1 MATPA
6 VNPFLMRDCTF
17 VVDSDN
23 YEAHVSQVEFVPTS
37 SVVSWKGLTPTSVF
51 SKTSASTWVC
61 NLSYAQDWATADA
74 LSRYLLENEG
84 SEVTAVFTPVS
95 GSGDTITATIQIA
108 PGSIGGA
115 VDTVA
120 VGSVSLGVSGKPALS
135 AVA

>member
-17 VVDSDN
+17 TVAGDN

-37 SVVSWKGLTPTSVF
+37 SVVSWKGLTPTSTF
-51 SKTSASTWVC
+51 SKTTSSTWVC
-61 NLSYAQDWATADA
+61 NLAYAQDWATADA

-84 SEVTAVFTPVS
+84 SSVEVVFTPVS

-108 PGSIGGA
+108 PGAIGGA

-120 VGSVSLGVSGKPALS
+120 VGSVALGSNKPVLS
-135 AVA
+135 AAA

>member
-6 VNPFLMRDCTF
+6 VVPFLLRDCTF
-17 VVDSDN
+17 TVDSDN

-37 SVVSWKGLTPTSVF
+37 SVVTWKGLTTTSTY
-51 SKTSASTWVC
+51 SKTTTSTWVC
-61 NLSYAQDWATADA
+61 NLSYAQDWETADA

-84 SEVTAVFTPVS
+84 TSVAAVFTPVS
-95 GSGDTITATIQIA
+95 GSGDTISATIEIA
-108 PGSIGGA
+108 PGAIGGT

-120 VGSVSLGVSGKPALS
+120 VGSVALGSNKPTLS